1 MSGSGDPSS
10 HVKLEYDFVS
20 PPECIVFEPTME
32 EFQDALA
39 YLEKIRPKAEQ
50 FGICKIK
57 PPEVR
62 KVIQDN
68 DKSPNDAV
76 LIDIV
81 S

>member
-1 MSGSGDPSS
+1 MMSASGDSPPS
-10 HVKLEYDFVS
+10 HIKLEYDFVS

-62 KVIQDN
+62 KGTQELTSPSN
-68 DKSPNDAV
+68 DGAQC
-76 LIDIV
+76 I
-81 S
+81 